1 MNGPVE
7 PHRKNTLLKGR
18 RILVVEDQSLIAME
32 MQDCLEN
39 AGAVVVGPVGRIQQ
53 GLSSVEKEPLDAALL
68 DIDLNGERCWP
79 IADALVSRSI
89 PFAFTTGFATN
100 IVMPDRFVKHP
111 VITKPCSER
120 DILATLEELLARPQ
134 T

>member
-1 MNGPVE
+1 MNSPVE
-7 PHRKNTLLKGR
+7 LHRTNTLLKGR

-32 MQDCLEN
+32 MQERLEN
-39 AGAVVVGPVGRIQQ
+39 AGAVVVGPVGRIQR
-53 GLSSVEKEPLDAALL
+53 GLSSAEKEPLDAALL
-68 DIDLNGERCWP
+68 DVDLNGERCWP

-89 PFAFTTGFATN
+89 PFAFTTGFAAN

-120 DILATLEELLARPQ
+120 DVLAILEELLARPE